1 MARVVLISCAS
12 RKLDRKAKAKDL
24 YVSTLFRYNLKYAKS
39 LNPDKIFILSAKYGL
54 VGLEEEI
61 LPYDKTLNSMKSEEI
76 KKWAGDVIAQLNKKA
91 DLKNDEFVFLAGE
104 RYRKYLAQSIS
115 NYKIPLKGLGIGKQL
130 KFLKE
135 KTG

>member
-1 MARVVLISCAS
+1 MARVVLISCVS

-39 LNPDKIFILSAKYGL
+39 LNPDRIFILSAKYGL

-61 LPYDKTLNSMKSEEI
+61 PPYNKTLNSMKSEEI
-76 KKWAGDVIAQLNKKA
+76 KKWACDVISQLNKKA
-91 DLKNDEFVFLAGE
+91 DLKNDEFIFLAGE
-104 RYRKYLAQSIS
+104 KYRKHIIPRIS

-135 KTG
+135 KTR